1 MDRRTF
7 IKSVAGCG
15 VAAAAGPASTVAA
28 RDVAASSFFG
38 LHPFIE
44 AHPEAVFIRKT
55 NVPVRSDA
63 EAKRKETLAL
73 VKQILTLRDSGGVP
87 LTHKI
92 AIKPNLTSAKG
103 TGLTYGIITDPF
115 VVEGFVD
122 GLEGLGISSDRIYM
136 REGLMSEQ
144 KGTGFVE
151 LAQRR
156 GLHYGDQDSR
166 TPTVRECPDGIVFRR
181 TKYLG
186 PFNHPDSWL
195 LNISKFKTHSMGLT
209 LCVKNLQGTNVPP
222 YIRFCGGV
230 QPALAQDFQP
240 DAVQHVEELYEK
252 HKKAG
257 LPRWETERGAWMEMW
272 IQRTLDHYPLIH
284 PAVGLNVIEGI
295 YAQNGDAFDGGPG
308 PDGTPDVFPTNL
320 LIFGKDAFRVDII
333 GHWLGGHEPGN
344 FGLFHIA
351 RERGVSSALNPANVP
366 GYLWEDAGPKL
377 TPLER
382 LPRTPLL
389 TPYLGRSG
397 EAKYHMCDE
406 PVSYPSEQTAAC
418 LSGGDSPDVR
428 ILGKRTMAAAST
440 ALVIQYSLPQDGHA
454 SLEVLDQFGDRVAV
468 PARGGTRRGVHVAE
482 WNLRGKAPSL
492 YRLRLR
498 TVGHERFGSF
508 RLV

>member
-7 IKSVAGCG
+7 IKSVAGYG
-15 VAAAAGPASTVAA
+15 LAAAGPVSTVVA
-28 RDVAASSFFG
+28 RDVAAPSGFG

-63 EAKRKETLAL
+63 EAKRKETFAF
-73 VKQILTLRDSGGVP
+73 VKQILTLRDSGGAP
-87 LTHKI
+87 LTSKI
-92 AIKPNLTSAKG
+92 AIKPNLTSAKN
-103 TGLTYGIITDPF
+103 TGLTYGIVTDPF

-122 GLEGLGISSDRIYM
+122 GFEGIGLKTDQIYI
-136 REGLMSEQ
+136 REGLMVEQ
-144 KGTGFVE
+144 RGTGFIE

-166 TPTVRECPDGIVFRR
+166 TPTMKECPDGVVFRR

-195 LNISKFKTHSMGLT
+195 LNVAKFKTHSMGLT

-240 DAVQHVEELYEK
+240 DAQSHVEELYEK

-257 LPRWETERGAWMEMW
+257 LSRWETERGAWMEMW

-284 PAVGLNVIEGI
+284 PTVGLNVIEGV
-295 YAQNGDAFDGGPG
+295 YAQDGDAFDGGPG
-308 PDGTPDVFPTNL
+308 PDGTPNIFPSNL
-320 LIFGKDAFRVDII
+320 LVFGKDAFRVDII

-351 RERGVSSALNPANVP
+351 RERGVSNALNPANVP
-366 GYLWEDAGPKL
+366 VYVWEDSGPKL
-377 TPLER
+377 TTLDH

-397 EAKYHMCDE
+397 EAKYHMCNE
-406 PVSYPSEQTAAC
+406 PVSYPGEKVAAC
-418 LSGGDSPDVR
+418 LSGGDSPEVQ
-428 ILGKRTMAAAST
+428 ILGKKILGAAASS
-440 ALVIQYSLPQDGHA
+440 LVLQYNLPQDGHV
-454 SLEVLDQFGDRVAV
+454 SLEVLDRFGDRVAV
-468 PARGGTRRGVHVAE
+468 PARGWTTRGIHAAE
-482 WNLRGKAPSL
+482 WNLRGKPSDR
-492 YRLRLR
+492 YRFRLR
-498 TVGHERFGSF
+498 VAGHERVGDIK
-508 RLV
+508 LV